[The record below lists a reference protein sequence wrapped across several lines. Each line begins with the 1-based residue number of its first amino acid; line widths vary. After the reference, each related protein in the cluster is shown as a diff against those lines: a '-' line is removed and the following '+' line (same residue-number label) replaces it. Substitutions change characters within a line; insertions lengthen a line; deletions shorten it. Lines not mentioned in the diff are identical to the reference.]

1 MSWELIV
8 FLASGSAVLL
18 GCLLP
23 ARWLPLLPHDKL
35 LHFMAFAGLA
45 LLALRIAPH
54 WPGRLAWL
62 LGLLSAGF
70 AIELL
75 QKLVPGRSFCWH
87 DMRANAAGI
96 AAATLFFGLFQA
108 I

>member
-8 FLASGSAVLL
+8 FITGAAAVII

-23 ARWLPLLPHDKL
+23 AGWVPPLPNDKL
-35 LHFMAFAGLA
+35 LHFGAFLV
-45 LLALRIAPH
+45 LTTLALRIEPD
-54 WPGRLAWL
+54 WTGRALWL
-62 LGLLSAGF
+62 LGLLIAGL

-75 QKLVPGRSFCWH
+75 QKQVPGRNFCWR
-87 DMRANAAGI
+87 DMAANTAGI
-96 AAATLFFGLFQA
+96 AAATLAFGLLQV